1 MRVNEKHGECLK
13 EKMYAKSM
21 LSYLRV
27 KHYEEIKRLKTE
39 NAELKEELEF
49 QEKQN
54 SLKYLRVI

>member
-1 MRVNEKHGECLK
+1 MLKHGNYSK
-13 EKMYAKSM
+13 DKMYAQSM
-21 LSYLRV
+21 LSFLRV
-27 KHYEEIKRLKTE
+27 KRYEEIKRLKTE

>member
-1 MRVNEKHGECLK
+1 MLKHGNYSK
-13 EKMYAKSM
+13 DKMYAQSM

-27 KHYEEIKRLKTE
+27 KRYEEIKRLKTE